1 MKVVY
6 IYIRHEK
13 MKIKWKQP
21 NYSPASWVID
31 FGKTFAL
38 LGLATVINIFMLNT
52 VAAASNAAE
61 IYILA
66 VLLTALWTNGF
77 IWGMLASLV
86 GVIGT
91 NYFFTYPYFA
101 INFTLSGY
109 PVTFISMLLVA
120 MITSTLAAGVKEQM
134 SMTKARQQKTQQLNE
149 VSQQLLKVQGSQET
163 AKLACRWLCNFLSSP
178 TRFYLNPTSFV
189 QEGEP
194 LEKIEEAAE
203 AAVVQKVFESG
214 EGEETMFT
222 YTPLSSKG
230 KVIAVVAILS
240 TKGQAPLSKETEDF
254 LQLIFSQFVMVL
266 ERQHLEDERQEI
278 VIEKQR
284 ERMRGNLLRAISHD
298 LRTPL
303 TGIIGASSAI
313 LDNKDKIT
321 PSDMLHLIGDINT
334 DAMWLLRMV
343 ENVLSVTRID
353 NDATANIHKSTEP
366 IEEVVSQ
373 AVQKTKK
380 HFPGCKL
387 QVRIPEEFIM
397 AYMDSTLIEQVVI
410 NLIENAI
417 RHSASEEPIEVS
429 VEVSPDNRGVLF
441 SVRDHGKGIAPEEL
455 PTLFDGFSIRDN
467 DKTDSTRG
475 LGIGLSICKSIIVAH
490 DGTIQGEN
498 MPDGGARFTFTI
510 PMEKLADTNE
520 WKASEPCSRK

>member
-6 IYIRHEK
+6 IYMRREK
-13 MKIKWKQP
+13 MKIRWKQP
-21 NYSPASWVID
+21 NCSPVSWVID

-38 LGLATVINIFMLNT
+38 LGLATVVNIFMLNT

-66 VLLTALWTNGF
+66 VLLTSLWTNGF
-77 IWGMLASLV
+77 IWGMMASLV

-101 INFTLSGY
+101 INFTISGY

-120 MITSTLAAGVKEQM
+120 MITSTLAAGLKEQM
-134 SMTKARQQKTQQLNE
+134 SMTKAREQKTQQLNE
-149 VSQQLLKVQGSQET
+149 VSQQLLKVQSSQET
-163 AKLACRWLCNFLSSP
+163 AKLACRWLCNFLSRP
-178 TRFYLNPTSFV
+178 TRFYLNPASFI

-194 LEKIEEAAE
+194 LEKIDEQTE
-203 AAVVQKVFESG
+203 AAVVQRVFESG
-214 EGEETMFT
+214 ESAKTAFVH
-222 YTPLSSKG
+222 TPLKSKD
-230 KVIAVVAILS
+230 KVIAVVAIVS
-240 TKGQAPLSKETEDF
+240 TKGQPPLSKETEDF

-266 ERQHLEDERQEI
+266 ERQYLEDERQEI
-278 VIEKQR
+278 VMEKQR

-353 NDATANIHKSTEP
+353 NDATANLHKSTEP

-429 VEVSPDNRGVLF
+429 VEVSPDNRVLF
-441 SVRDHGKGIAPEEL
+441 SVRDHGKGIAQEEL
-455 PTLFDGFSIRDN
+455 PTLFEGFSIRDK

-475 LGIGLSICKSIIVAH
+475 LGIGLSICKSIILAH
-490 DGTIQGEN
+490 GGTIHGEN

-510 PMEKLADTNE
+510 PMEKLAPPDE
-520 WKASEPCSRK
+520 